1 MSNIDII
8 TNPKQKNMKSFLIY
22 LFLFL
27 IIFKVDVFGQKK
39 INEKFKKETISRI
52 DLLLQENYVF
62 PNQAELIINHLNKSL
77 KEGKFKKNQ
86 LLDSFVVALT
96 KEIRVVNNDKHLGI
110 WTAFTPTK
118 EQENLNDDYQSY
130 LKKYTDSRK
139 QANGFKE
146 LKIIDGN
153 IGYLNISFFLAE
165 TNKTIDA
172 YMHLLA
178 DTDAVIIDL
187 QDNGGGNPK
196 IVNYLC
202 SYFLQSNLLIN
213 TLYFRQGNRKDESIT
228 DDVNGKKMIDVPL
241 FIITGSK
248 TFSGAEEFSYNMQSQ
263 KRAVLVGEVTAGAA
277 NPGDVFKI
285 NPDLEI
291 YIPTGTGT
299 NPITKTN
306 WEGTGVI
313 PEIKTSGENAYSK
326 AVELACQAAVAYRN
340 KKASESKKIYN
351 ELQEI
356 IDKQA
361 QSYPDSDIAEIDQQI
376 LQIFSKGND
385 LNLFSEGDINFF
397 GSQNIKKNPIIA
409 ESILKRNTV
418 LYPISPMTYL
428 AYGDMLELNGKK
440 NLALTNF
447 EKAIALAEEQK
458 APYLE
463 GLKRRYEKA
472 KGGK

>member
-1 MSNIDII
+1 M
-8 TNPKQKNMKSFLIY
+8 Y

-27 IIFKVDVFGQKK
+27 IVFKVDVFGQKK

-52 DLLLQENYVF
+52 DLLLQENYIF
-62 PNQAELIINHLNKSL
+62 PDQAELIISHLNKSL
-77 KEGKFKKNQ
+77 KEGKFKKYEV
-86 LLDSFVVALT
+86 LDSFATALT
-96 KEIRVVNNDKHLGI
+96 KEIRVVNNDKHLGV
-110 WTAFTPTK
+110 WTTFTPVK
-118 EQENLNDDYQSY
+118 EQGDLNNDYQNY
-130 LKKYTDSRK
+130 LKKYADTRK

-146 LKIIDGN
+146 VKIIDGN
-153 IGYLNISFFLAE
+153 IGYLKINFFLAE

-178 DTDAVIIDL
+178 NTDAVIIDL

-196 IVNYLC
+196 TVNYLC

-213 TLYFRQGNRKDESIT
+213 TLYFRLENRKEESIT
-228 DDVNGKKMIDVPL
+228 HEVNGKKMIDVPL

-248 TFSGAEEFSYNMQSQ
+248 SFSGAEEFSYNMQSQ
-263 KRAVLVGEVTAGAA
+263 KRATLVGEVTGGAA
-277 NPGDVFKI
+277 NPGDVFTV
-285 NPDLEI
+285 NSDLEI

-313 PEIKTSGENAYSK
+313 PEIKTSDENAYSK
-326 AVELACQAAVAYRN
+326 AVELASQATEIYRN
-340 KKASESKKIYN
+340 KKASESKKIYD
-351 ELQEI
+351 ELQGI
-356 IDKQA
+356 IDKQT
-361 QSYPDSDIAEIDQQI
+361 QGYSESDIVKIDQQI
-376 LQIFSKGND
+376 LRIFTKGND

-397 GSQNIKKNPIIA
+397 GSKNIKKNPTVA
-409 ESILKRNTV
+409 ESILKSNTF
-418 LYPISPMTYL
+418 LYPGSPMAYL

-447 EKAIALAEEQK
+447 EKSIELAEEQK

-463 GLKRRYEKA
+463 GLKIRYEKA
-472 KGGK
+472 KNSK